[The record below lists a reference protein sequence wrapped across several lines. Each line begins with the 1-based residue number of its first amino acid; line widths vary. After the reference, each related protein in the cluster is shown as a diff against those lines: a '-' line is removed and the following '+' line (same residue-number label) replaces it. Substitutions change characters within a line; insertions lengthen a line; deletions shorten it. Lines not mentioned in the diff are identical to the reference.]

1 MFDSGNANAADKHNL
16 SSGIVSLIKQKILF
30 GELNPG
36 DRIVETK
43 LARELAISQTPIRE
57 AIRQLAGEGVVTI
70 VPNKGPL
77 VRTFSAKDIFEIY
90 SLRAVLEGMAI
101 RLAVQNASIT
111 DIRHLE
117 QFYDGMKR
125 KLADDAVESLSDDS
139 GYMHHYIFK
148 LSKHFVLLEM
158 FETVSFRIQLVNRI
172 VGKKFTKEREVAE
185 HGELIEALKSGDP
198 DRAEIVM
205 REHIRRAYVAFVD
218 AGVFDRSE
226 LAHNE
231 WV

>member
-1 MFDSGNANAADKHNL
+1 MFESSHLNAADKNSL
-16 SSGIVSLIKQKILF
+16 SSSIAALIKQKIIS

-77 VRTFSAKDIFEIY
+77 VRTFNAKDIFEIY
-90 SLRAVLEGMAI
+90 SFRAVMEGMAI

-117 QFYDGMKR
+117 HFYEEMKQ
-125 KLADDAVESLSDDS
+125 KLLDDSIVSLQEDS
-139 GYMHHYIFK
+139 GYIHYYIFK
-148 LSKHFVLLEM
+148 LSKHATLLEL
-158 FETVSFRIQLVNRI
+158 FQFISFRIQLVNRF
-172 VGKKFTKEREVAE
+172 VGKKFSKEREVSE
-185 HGELIEALKSGDP
+185 HWELIEALKSGDP
-198 DRAEIVM
+198 DQAEKVM
-205 REHIRRAYVAFVD
+205 RGHIHRAYREFVD
-218 AGVFDRSE
+218 TGMFDRSE
-226 LAHNE
+226 LAQNE
-231 WV
+231 WI